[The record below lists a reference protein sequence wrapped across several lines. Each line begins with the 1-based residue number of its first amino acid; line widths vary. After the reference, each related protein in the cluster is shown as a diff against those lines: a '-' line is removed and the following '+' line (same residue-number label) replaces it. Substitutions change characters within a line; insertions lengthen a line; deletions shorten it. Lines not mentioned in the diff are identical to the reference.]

1 MLRTVGGAVL
11 KRALVGSDSGNGS
24 GGDGAHYDVPA
35 WSYIF
40 LIVDI
45 VLFVPLVFFVN
56 YTVQNVFPVF
66 AMVEDEKPP
75 AYEPVALD
83 DDFTE
88 DAGQRT
94 QNKPTT
100 SDNKAV
106 SSSIRAMS
114 RLMRANGG
122 FMAHFRGFF
131 CLLAHDILTLALMG
145 IFVGAFGGYLSP
157 LATLLASL
165 TLVQLSTAWV
175 HIIITK
181 RSELHFWSRLP
192 PFKRTYEATW
202 KATILYWA
210 ATEVTRWVPTALSA
224 LIGLEMPELEMGQPT
239 RVPEVGGSTIGKTI
253 CVFGVTLA
261 CSIFVVIPARVIV
274 HRVQA
279 SLLSP
284 EEETII
290 PFDRTFDGKV
300 EPAVVSGKGY
310 ATISD
315 AWTTFSKAAW
325 RRLVILYAKVFLVGF
340 GAILAMGLIS
350 IPQGI
355 IIAMFS
361 NKVNDS
367 TGDL

>member
-11 KRALVGSDSGNGS
+11 KRALVGSGNSSGN
-24 GGDGAHYDVPA
+24 DGNGTHYDMPA
-35 WSYIF
+35 WSFIF

-45 VLFVPLVFFVN
+45 VLFIPLILFVN

-94 QNKPTT
+94 QNKPIA
-100 SDNKAV
+100 SDKAV
-106 SSSIRAMS
+106 SSSIRSMS

-122 FMAHFRGFF
+122 FKAYFRGFF
-131 CLLAHDILTLALMG
+131 CLLAHDVLTLALMG
-145 IFVGAFGGYLSP
+145 VFVGAFGGYLSP

-202 KATILYWA
+202 KPTILYWA
-210 ATEVTRWVPTALSA
+210 ATEITRWVPTALSA

-239 RVPEVGGSTIGKTI
+239 RAPEVEGSTIGKML